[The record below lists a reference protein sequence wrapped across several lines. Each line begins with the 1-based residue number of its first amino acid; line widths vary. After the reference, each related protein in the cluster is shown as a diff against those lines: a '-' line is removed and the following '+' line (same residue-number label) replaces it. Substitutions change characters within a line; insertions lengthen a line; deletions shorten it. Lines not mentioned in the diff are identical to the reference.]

1 MDYLLNGLIRF
12 KYLIVAFL
20 LASCVFLWPG
30 MQEAI
35 KLDNSLSVWFLED
48 DPAIVAYQEYKE
60 RFGND
65 ESIILLVKDSKGILT
80 QDYFKS
86 FIDLTKL
93 IDAIPEV
100 EGVLGPGN
108 IQVPSKSLMGLTTKS
123 LIDTNSNPEQIER
136 ELQQYPE
143 INDQFFTQDYQAARF
158 VIVFKPLD
166 DFDVHRDRVI
176 KEVREVVDQQF
187 PRQNAYMGGVGVIFS
202 GLNGLSQQDFG
213 FFLGI
218 GYLLMFGLL
227 FFFFRSWSVLLY
239 ALTTVS
245 SAIYICL
252 GVYGTMGFQLNL
264 MTVLIPS
271 ILILL
276 GVLDVVHI
284 INEHKSIAQTED
296 SPIVKHT
303 LKAVFKPCLYTT
315 LTTMVGFLSLL
326 SSPMAILQNFGIF
339 TALGIFL
346 CFSLSFFFGLLFLP
360 FIKSS
365 NSIYFPKQVL
375 HRFHN
380 HILHHKSAYS
390 GFVIVAIVVAITGS
404 TFIKND
410 TYTLGYFP
418 KNHRVV
424 TDHNMIEK
432 TWGSYMPFELMIE
445 PQNNFLIKSPQLVSA
460 AQQFSKEVKNMK
472 GIGSS
477 FGFHDLYYAGLKNKF
492 GRRADTLLMRNY
504 GLSQIDRNLKLS
516 YPQLRDYYINDSTG
530 AGRIT
535 VYGSMSSAV
544 MLKEKEHEIIQTG
557 EAVFNETA
565 TVTPAGYLPMY
576 SEIVRY
582 AAQSQVYS
590 LLLSFL
596 FVFLLVWLF
605 IKSFKLALLAII
617 PNLFPVLFLFGFM
630 GWFHIDLDIAT
641 ASIAAIVLSFCIDDT
656 IHYMYRYRKL
666 KLNANT
672 TQEAISRTLDHVGV
686 VIVLTS
692 FILLVGY
699 SVMLFASLKTV
710 YLFGLL
716 TSVAILC
723 AVFSHLVLLPMLL
736 NKFDK

>member
-1 MDYLLNGLIRF
+1 MDYLLNKLMRLQ
-12 KYLIVAFL
+12 YVMVVFL

-30 MQEAI
+30 VQKAI
-35 KLDNSLSVWFLED
+35 QLDNSLSVWFLED
-48 DPAIVAYQEYKE
+48 DPAIVAYQEYKK

-65 ESIILLVKDSKGILT
+65 ESIILLVKDPKGILT

-86 FIDLTKL
+86 FIALTNL
-93 IDAIPEV
+93 LEAIPEV

-108 IQVPSKSLMGLTTKS
+108 IQVPSKTLMGLTTKD
-123 LIDTNSNPEQIER
+123 LINKDSNPEHIER

-143 INDQFFTQDYQAARF
+143 IKEQFFTQDYQAARF
-158 VIVFKPLD
+158 VIVFKPLA
-166 DFDVHRDRVI
+166 DFDLHRDRIITKVHTI
-176 KEVREVVDQQF
+176 VDQQF
-187 PRQNAYMGGVGVIFS
+187 PQQNAYLGDVGVIFS

-227 FFFFRSWSVLLY
+227 LFFFRSWSVLLY
-239 ALTTVS
+239 ALTTIS
-245 SAIYICL
+245 FAIYICL
-252 GVYGTMGFQLNL
+252 GIYGAMGLQLNL

-271 ILILL
+271 ILVLL
-276 GVLDVVHI
+276 GILDVVHI
-284 INEHKSIAQTED
+284 INEQKRSEKTED
-296 SPIVKHT
+296 SLSIIKI
-303 LKAVFKPCLYTT
+303 LKAVFKPCLYTS

-326 SSPMAILQNFGIF
+326 SSPMAILQNFGLF

-365 NSIYFPKQVL
+365 MPVYFPKQVL
-375 HRFHN
+375 INFHN
-380 HILHHKSAYS
+380 HVLKNKKVYG
-390 GFVIVAIVVAITGS
+390 GFIIVTIVFAFMGS

-418 KNHRVV
+418 ENHRVV

-432 TWGSYMPFELMIE
+432 TWGFYMPFELMIE
-445 PQNNFLIKSPQLVSA
+445 PENNFLIKSPQVVSA
-460 AQQFSKEVKNMK
+460 AKQFSEEVKSIK

-477 FGFHDLYYAGLKNKF
+477 FGFHDLYYTSLKNKF
-492 GRRADTLLMRNY
+492 GHRADTLLARNY

-516 YPQLRDYYINDSTG
+516 YPQLRDYYVNDSTG

-535 VYGSMSSAV
+535 IYGSMSSAV
-544 MLKEKEHEIIQTG
+544 SLKAKEHFIIKTG
-557 EAVFNETA
+557 EAIFNDTA
-565 TVTPAGYLPMY
+565 TITPAGYLPMY
-576 SEIVRY
+576 AEIVRY

-590 LLLSFL
+590 LVLSFL
-596 FVFLLVWLF
+596 FVFSLVCFF

-656 IHYMYRYRKL
+656 IHYMYRYRDL
-666 KLNANT
+666 KLNGNS
-672 TQEAISRTLDHVGV
+672 TQDAISRTLDHVGV

-692 FILLVGY
+692 LILLIGY
-699 SVMLFASLKTV
+699 SIMLFASLKTV

-716 TSVAILC
+716 TSVSILC
-723 AVFSHLVLLPMLL
+723 AVFSHLVLLPMMLAR
-736 NKFDK
+736 FDK

>member
-1 MDYLLNGLIRF
+1 MDYLLNRLIQF
-12 KYLIVAFL
+12 KYVIVAFL
-20 LASCVFLWPG
+20 LLSCVFLWPG
-30 MQEAI
+30 VQKAI
-35 KLDNSLSVWFLED
+35 QLDNSLGVWFLED
-48 DPAIVAYQEYKE
+48 DPAIVTYQEYKK

-65 ESIILLVKDSKGILT
+65 ESVILLVKDSKGILT

-86 FIDLTKL
+86 FIDLTERLK
-93 IDAIPEV
+93 AIPEV

-108 IQVPSKSLMGLTTKS
+108 IQVPSKSLMGLTTKN
-123 LIDTNSNPEQIER
+123 LINTNSNPQQIER

-143 INDQFFTQDYQAARF
+143 INSQFFTQDYKAARF
-158 VIVFKPLD
+158 VIVFKPLV

-176 KEVREVVDQQF
+176 KDVRTIVDEQF
-187 PRQNAYMGGVGVIFS
+187 PQKNAYMGGVGIIFS

-213 FFLGI
+213 FFLGV

-227 FFFFRSWSVLLY
+227 LFFYRSWSILLY
-239 ALTTVS
+239 ALTTIS
-245 SAIYICL
+245 FAIYICL
-252 GVYGTMGFQLNL
+252 GIYGMMGLQLNL

-271 ILILL
+271 ILVLL
-276 GVLDVVHI
+276 GILDVVHI
-284 INEHKSIAQTED
+284 INQYKRSDPAND
-296 SPIVKHT
+296 SLRIINT
-303 LKAVFKPCLYTT
+303 LRAVFKPCLYTT

-326 SSPMAILQNFGIF
+326 SSPMAILQNFGLF

-346 CFSLSFFFGLLFLP
+346 CLSLSFLFGVLFLP

-365 NSIYFPKQVL
+365 TSVYFPKQVL
-375 HRFHN
+375 NRFHK
-380 HILHHKSAYS
+380 HVLFHKKVYGS
-390 GFVIVAIVVAITGS
+390 FIVVTIVVAIMGS

-418 KNHRVV
+418 ENHRVV
-424 TDHNMIEK
+424 TDHNMIEN
-432 TWGSYMPFELMIE
+432 TWGFYMPFELMIE
-445 PQNNFLIKSPQLVSA
+445 PEKNFLIKSPQVVRA
-460 AQQFSKEVKNMK
+460 ARRFSQEVESIN

-477 FGFHDLYYAGLKNKF
+477 FGFHDLYYISLKNKY
-492 GRRADTLLMRNY
+492 GHRADTLLMRNF

-516 YPQLRDYYINDSTG
+516 YPQLRDYYVNDATG
-530 AGRIT
+530 AGRVT

-544 MLKEKEHEIIQTG
+544 TLKAKEYAVIQTS
-557 EAVFNETA
+557 EEIFDDTA
-565 TVTPAGYLPMY
+565 TITPAGYLPMY
-576 SEIVRY
+576 AEIVRY

-590 LLLSFL
+590 LVLSFL
-596 FVFLLVWLF
+596 FVFSLVWFF

-666 KLNANT
+666 RLNGNT

-692 FILLVGY
+692 VILLIGY
-699 SVMLFASLKTV
+699 SIMLFASLKTV

-723 AVFSHLVLLPMLL
+723 AVFSHLVLLPLL
-736 NKFDK
+736 LAKFDK